1 MQVVHVDRFDDPRF
15 VDRDLYRIIGD
26 DDQLRAQ
33 GLFVVEGRFVAERLI
48 QRQARL
54 VRSLLL
60 NDAAYRALQSTCARL
75 GDDVTAFVCETR
87 HFEGFTG
94 YNIHRGCLALA
105 ARPPQLAVE
114 HVVADAR
121 TLVLIEEVANADNV
135 GGIFRNAAAFGVD
148 GVILSRG
155 CADPLYRKTI
165 RTSMGAVL
173 TVPFVIASNDVAWP
187 ALIEEVHRRKVQIIA
202 LTPDASATDID
213 AFVSSS
219 VHDGVALLVGAEG
232 GGLTAE
238 SQAAADARVRIPIR
252 ADVDSLNVAVATGIA
267 LHRLAASR
275 ARA

>member
-15 VDRDLYRIIGD
+15 VDGDLYRIIGD
-26 DDQLRAQ
+26 DEQLRAR

-48 QRQARL
+48 QRQDRL

-75 GDDVTAFVCETR
+75 GDDVTVFVCETR
-87 HFEGFTG
+87 HFETFTG

-105 ARPPQLAVE
+105 ARPPQLALE
-114 HVVADAR
+114 HVIADSR

-173 TVPFVIASNDVAWP
+173 TVPFAIAANDGAWR
-187 ALIEEVHRRKVQIIA
+187 AAIEQAHHRGTQIIA

-213 AFVSSS
+213 AFACGSINER
-219 VHDGVALLVGAEG
+219 VALLVGAEG

-238 SQAAADARVRIPIR
+238 SQASADVRVRIPIR

-267 LHRLAASR
+267 LHRLAASPR
-275 ARA
+275 